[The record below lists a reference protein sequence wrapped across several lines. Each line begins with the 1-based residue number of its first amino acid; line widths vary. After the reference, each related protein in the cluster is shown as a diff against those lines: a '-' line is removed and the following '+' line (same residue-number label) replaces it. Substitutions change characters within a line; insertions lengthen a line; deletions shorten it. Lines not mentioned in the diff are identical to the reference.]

1 MYVCVFV
8 CVCMFVC
15 LSVCLCAVALNALH
29 VPFAAI
35 FACNKSAL
43 HSVHEK
49 PSLCN
54 RATVQNAC
62 HDDSVR
68 NCSVSC
74 VCVIN
79 IVSRKSTELRTA
91 DLVLSSNYTQST
103 AYMISAQTSSVKV
116 YTVSQKN
123 CATHYTFVYNFD
135 KCWPIFKILSQFH
148 CCIPLEICNK
158 THAILPTT
166 P

>member
-1 MYVCVFV
+1 
-8 CVCMFVC
+8 MFVC

-123 CATHYTFVYNFD
+123 CATIHSFTTSTNVGRFSKF
-135 KCWPIFKILSQFH
+135 FH
-148 CCIPLEICNK
+148 CCILQEICNK
-158 THAILPTT
+158 THAMLCPPHLRCVAALPCET
-166 P
+166 